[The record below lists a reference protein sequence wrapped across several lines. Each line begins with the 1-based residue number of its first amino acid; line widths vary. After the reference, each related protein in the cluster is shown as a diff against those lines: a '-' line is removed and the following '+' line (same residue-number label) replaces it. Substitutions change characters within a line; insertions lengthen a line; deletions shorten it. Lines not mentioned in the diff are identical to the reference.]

1 MPPLSPGW
9 VLVRTAEELQLAVGS
24 LSEHN
29 SPGYFQLPEGQ
40 HFLLGDLMRRDGAGF
55 VKLGGG
61 DVTLVGA
68 GSGATLD
75 AEQRGRFFYITAGNL
90 TLTNL
95 RIING
100 MATAR
105 MPTCHYR
112 DCTSEPHNV
121 PTSPMHCQPV
131 LAKI

>member
-1 MPPLSPGW
+1 VENVTWPSPP
-9 VLVRTAEELQLAVGS
+9 AVF
-24 LSEHN
+24 L
-29 SPGYFQLPEGQ
+29 LPEEQ

-75 AEQRGRFFYITAGNL
+75 AELLGRVFYITAGNL

-105 MPTCHYR
+105 MPTCLHR

-121 PTSPMHCQPV
+121 PSSPIHCRPI
-131 LAKI
+131 LAKIWPPI